1 MSVYFYHLPKSNLVK
16 IGVSSNVSQRI
27 KTLNTGCS
35 EEGNLIRV
43 IDDCGFAA
51 EKWLHNYF
59 NVYKVKGEW
68 FSFVE
73 DMLDVQ
79 IPLTLK
85 NPTLPSYDTI
95 GNGMTTRH
103 FTSYPYEET
112 LLELSKP
119 EAWFFKILLKAWRN
133 GNGYSDISYIK
144 FNATEKVVASNA
156 YKKLKERDL
165 VRKVRNQVYMINPTA
180 KINLSLFDELY
191 EAWKALDKPKKSKT
205 VEYSRVYVY
214 PKHFWVLGYRS
225 WNINKLAYIV

>member
-1 MSVYFYHLPKSNLVK
+1 MTHSTKQYIIAGLASSATITPQAGKRLVVTEEDDTATKPKK
-16 IGVSSNVSQRI
+16 PR
-27 KTLNTGCS
+27 
-35 EEGNLIRV
+35 
-43 IDDCGFAA
+43 
-51 EKWLHNYF
+51 
-59 NVYKVKGEW
+59 
-68 FSFVE
+68 
-73 DMLDVQ
+73 
-79 IPLTLK
+79 
-85 NPTLPSYDTI
+85 PSYDTI

-156 YKKLKERDL
+156 YKKLKERGL

-205 VEYSRVYVY
+205 VEYFRVYVY

-225 WNINKLAYIV
+225 WDIKKLAYTV